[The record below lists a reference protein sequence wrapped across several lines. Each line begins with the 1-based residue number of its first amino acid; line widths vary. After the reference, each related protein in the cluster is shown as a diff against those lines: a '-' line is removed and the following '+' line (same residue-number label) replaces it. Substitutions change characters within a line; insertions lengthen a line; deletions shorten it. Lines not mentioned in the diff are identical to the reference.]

1 MLTTGTTRTA
11 DTART
16 THTIGTAR
24 TTRTIGTA
32 HTISITA
39 RPAGCTTETTET
51 TRPTSVARIT
61 TSVLTSASPR
71 KGRS

>member
-16 THTIGTAR
+16 
-24 TTRTIGTA
+24 
-32 HTISITA
+32 ISIT
-39 RPAGCTTETTET
+39 GT